1 MRCLRLNIQT
11 TVLLLLFL
19 SGSVPAE
26 QWLGKANSD
35 IAIGDVIGHR

>member
-1 MRCLRLNIQT
+1 MRCLRLSIQT

-19 SGSVPAE
+19 SGSIQTE

-35 IAIGDVIGHR
+35 IAIGDYIGHR